1 MSKKERIAKK
11 EEERR
16 ARMQQERESIQMG
29 NILHAA
35 VYDFV
40 VKETNTKR
48 RRSAEQNVSEIQGRE
63 DKR

>member
-1 MSKKERIAKK
+1 
-11 EEERR
+11 
-16 ARMQQERESIQMG
+16 MQQERESIQMG